1 MNNRVQ
7 KLQTYMK
14 ENGLDAMLVG
24 SEANRMY
31 LSGFTGS
38 NAMLLIT
45 LDEMPII
52 VTDFR
57 YIEQVGKQC
66 PDFKCIDQAQKGALG
81 TVFEEAKNMQLKKI
95 GFEAEHTSFSTY
107 EVLQKAEGIE
117 WVPTKNVVERFRQI
131 KEEAE
136 LEKLAKAESIGD
148 LAFKAIIPFIEKRWK
163 EGLTENEVALEIERV
178 MRQNGATG
186 TSFNTIVASGAKSS
200 LPHAV
205 PGDEPLKKGDFVVM
219 DFGCI
224 YEGYC
229 SDMTRTVVI
238 GEASEKHKEIYETVL
253 EAQRRALEGAK
264 AGLKGKEVDALA
276 RDYIASKGYG
286 DYFGHGLGHSV
297 GIEIHENPRFS
308 MAEEQVIEE
317 GMVITV
323 EPGIYLPGFGGVR
336 IEDMVAITKEGIKN
350 FTHSPKEL
358 IIIK

>member
-7 KLQTYMK
+7 KLQTYIK
-14 ENGLDAMLVG
+14 ENGLDAIIIG

-45 LDEMPII
+45 LNETPII

-57 YIEQVGKQC
+57 YIEQVANQC
-66 PDFKCIDQAQKGALG
+66 PDFKCIDQKQKGTIG
-81 TVFEEAKNMQLKKI
+81 TILEKAQAMHLKKI
-95 GFEAEHTSFSTY
+95 GFEAEHVSFSLY
-107 EVLQKAEGIE
+107 EALQKAEGIK
-117 WVPTKNVVERFRQI
+117 WIPTQGVVERFRQI
-131 KEEAE
+131 KDETE

-148 LAFKAIIPFIEKRWK
+148 LAFKAIVPFIEKHWK
-163 EGLTENEVALEIERV
+163 DGVTESEVALEIERV

-186 TSFNTIVASGAKSS
+186 TSFSTIVASGAKSS

-253 EAQRRALEGAK
+253 EAQKRALEGIK
-264 AGLKGKEVDALA
+264 AGLKGKEVDAIA

-297 GIEIHENPRFS
+297 GVEIHENPRFS

-317 GMVITV
+317 DMVMTV

-336 IEDMVAITKEGIKN
+336 IEDMVVVTKDGIKN

-358 IIIK
+358 IIIN

>member
-1 MNNRVQ
+1 MNRIK
-7 KLQTYMK
+7 KLQAYMV
-14 ENGLDAMLVG
+14 ENQLDGFVIG
-24 SEANRMY
+24 SQPNRMY

-45 LDEMPII
+45 LKEEPII

-57 YIEQVGKQC
+57 YLEQVSKQC
-66 PDFKCIDQAQKGALG
+66 PHFKCIDQKQKGAL
-81 TVFEEAKNMQLKKI
+81 TTILEEAESLGLKQI
-95 GFEAEHTSFSTY
+95 GFEAEYVSYSTY
-107 EVLQKAEGIE
+107 EEMQKGKGIT
-117 WVPTKNVVERFRQI
+117 WVATKNVIERFRQI

-136 LEKLAKAESIGD
+136 IEKLAKAESIGD
-148 LAFKAIIPFIEKRWK
+148 LAFKAIIPFIEKNWK
-163 EGLTENEVALEIERV
+163 NGLTENEVALEIERV

-205 PGDEPLKKGDFVVM
+205 PGDDLLKKGDFLVM

-238 GEASEKHKEIYETVL
+238 GEASEKHKEVYETVL
-253 EAQRRALEGAK
+253 AAQKMALEGIRL
-264 AGLKGKEVDALA
+264 GLQGKQIDAIA
-276 RDYIASKGYG
+276 RDHIKNAGYG
-286 DYFGHGLGHSV
+286 EYFGHGLGHSV

-308 MAEEQVIEE
+308 MMEEQVIEE
-317 GMVITV
+317 GMVLTV

-336 IEDMVAITKEGIKN
+336 IEDMVVVTKDGIKN
-350 FTHSPKEL
+350 LTHSPKEL
-358 IIIK
+358 IIIN

>member
-7 KLQTYMK
+7 KLQVYIK
-14 ENGLDAMLVG
+14 ENGLDAMIIG

-45 LDEMPII
+45 LNETPVI

-57 YIEQVGKQC
+57 YLEQVANQC
-66 PDFKCIDQAQKGALG
+66 PDFKCVDQKQKGLLG
-81 TVFEEAKNMQLKKI
+81 AVLAEAEAMNLKKI
-95 GFEAEHTSFSTY
+95 GFESEHVSFSTY
-107 EVLQKAEGIE
+107 EELQKANSIT
-117 WVPTKNVVERFRQI
+117 WIPTKGVIERFRQI

-148 LAFKAIIPFIEKRWK
+148 LAFRAIVPFIEARWK
-163 EGLTENEVALEIERV
+163 DGLTENEVALEIERV
-178 MRQNGATG
+178 MRQNGATA
-186 TSFNTIVASGAKSS
+186 TSFSTIVASGAKSS

-219 DFGCI
+219 DFGCV

-253 EAQRRALEGAK
+253 EAQKRALEGAK
-264 AGLKGKEVDALA
+264 AGLKGKEVDAMA
-276 RDYIASKGYG
+276 RDYIKDKGYG

-336 IEDMVAITKEGIKN
+336 IEDMVVVTKDGIKN

-358 IIIK
+358 IIIN